1 MASWRATPF
10 FGARSPIDW
19 ARSYCGNSVSR
30 VCEAWSRG
38 GCWLHGSA
46 CFGSAKQAEFTRKN
60 GFNIDQ
66 TDCEKPNVNAAPIT
80 RQSKSNLALAFVSL
94 GRERK
99 RDITIFYAFCRV
111 VDDIADSAELSVIE
125 KRVRLA
131 NWRQM
136 LRTCAPDEPLLA
148 RDVRQLM
155 HKYSLPPEI
164 LEEIISG
171 VEMDLS
177 ILRYSTFKELRV
189 YCYRVASAVGL
200 VSIEIFGYRNPR
212 CREYAIDL
220 GLALQMTNIIREVA
234 KDLQAGRI
242 YLPQED
248 LARFHYSETELAKQQ
263 YNEHFLHL
271 LQFEAARQREFFAR
285 AAAELPPE
293 DRRAMAPAEIM
304 RSIYRALLRR
314 IELDNFRV
322 FEKEYRLSKLDKA
335 SPITAQLFK
344 SFFNCPRLNSR
355 CD

>member
-1 MASWRATPF
+1 
-10 FGARSPIDW
+10 
-19 ARSYCGNSVSR
+19 
-30 VCEAWSRG
+30 
-38 GCWLHGSA
+38 
-46 CFGSAKQAEFTRKN
+46 
-60 GFNIDQ
+60 
-66 TDCEKPNVNAAPIT
+66 NVNAAAIT

-136 LRTCAPDEPLLA
+136 LRTSAPDEPLLA

-155 HKYSLPPEI
+155 HKYSLPPEM
-164 LEEIISG
+164 LEEIIAG

-220 GLALQMTNIIREVA
+220 GLALQTTNIIRDVW
-234 KDLQAGRI
+234 KDFRAGRI

-248 LARFHYSETELAKQQ
+248 LARFRYSEAELANRQ
-263 YNEHFLHL
+263 YDENFLQL
-271 LQFEAARQREFFAR
+271 MQFETARAREFFAC
-285 AAAELPPE
+285 AAAALPAE
-293 DRRAMAPAEIM
+293 DRRAMRPAELM
-304 RSIYRALLRR
+304 GSIYGALLRR
-314 IELDNFRV
+314 IELDKFRV
-322 FEKEYRLSKLDKA
+322 FEKEYRLSKLEKA
-335 SPITAQLFK
+335 GLITAQLFK
-344 SFFNCPRLNSR
+344 SFLNLPRRASV
-355 CD
+355 